1 MLIQCL
7 QNMRLRLVSKVTI
20 LTAISENRTFDIF
33 KSIGSVHSSS
43 DILITQLK
51 LSRRQYYTR
60 ISQLTKTGL
69 VKRQKGRYLL
79 TAFGKVI
86 YNAKINFEAK
96 IENALNNY
104 WKLKAIDSLRMN
116 SREECDNIISVLID
130 NQEIR
135 SVLMDEEP
143 HLSAQAV
150 NNKIRDAKD
159 TLLKVPTYP

>member
-1 MLIQCL
+1 M
-7 QNMRLRLVSKVTI
+7 TI
-20 LTAISENRTFDIF
+20 LTAISENKTFDIF

-86 YNAKINFEAK
+86 YSAKINFEAK
-96 IENALNNY
+96 IDNALNDY
-104 WKLKAIDSLRMN
+104 WNLKAIDSLKKS
-116 SREECDNIISVLID
+116 SREECDKIISVLID

-135 SVLMDEEP
+135 SVLTKEEP
-143 HLSAQAV
+143 HLSVQAV
-150 NNKIRDAKD
+150 NKKTRDAKD
-159 TLLKVPTYP
+159 TLLKVRTYP